1 MKKIIESY
9 NKILKSKGYVQIT
22 SDELHLSSQIEYKL
36 RNYNRHSNKMKSV
49 KLDLPL
55 NAKLTKLKNLLDKES
70 QPDVEELV
78 SLLELKQLFDSNDI
92 KENEIKKK
100 RNYIKSQLEATN
112 SGINLNIMDSDILY
126 DETRV
131 HFEKIDSLVK
141 FSNKLEKYKLLHT
154 NVYFRGQQ
162 NLNWSVLP
170 SIFRGN
176 WINHEKD
183 FVHEML
189 ISNPQD
195 FANLNTTL
203 GKLTKMQHY
212 NAPTRLLD
220 ITSNP
225 YIALYFACEKDKASD
240 FSYSGEVLFF
250 QSKETEKYY
259 DSDTVS
265 IVSNLAMM
273 KDTFD
278 IGNDKLEPEDFCEQG
293 DIPYLLHQIKFE
305 KPTFL
310 NIINPA
316 DLHKCFVVHVPLDNK
331 RILNQQGLFLLVG
344 MGKSKAEPASIED
357 SILKNN
363 DKKLLFLIPD
373 KNKEKILDELD
384 AMNINKRF
392 IYPEIDDVADFLK
405 NQKFKQ

>member
-1 MKKIIESY
+1 M
-9 NKILKSKGYVQIT
+9 Q
-22 SDELHLSSQIEYKL
+22 
-36 RNYNRHSNKMKSV
+36 SV

-78 SLLELKQLFDSNDI
+78 SLLELKQLFDSND
-92 KENEIKKK
+92 
-100 RNYIKSQLEATN
+100 
-112 SGINLNIMDSDILY
+112 
-126 DETRV
+126 
-131 HFEKIDSLVK
+131 
-141 FSNKLEKYKLLHT
+141 
-154 NVYFRGQQ
+154 
-162 NLNWSVLP
+162 
-170 SIFRGN
+170 
-176 WINHEKD
+176 
-183 FVHEML
+183 
-189 ISNPQD
+189 
-195 FANLNTTL
+195 
-203 GKLTKMQHY
+203 
-212 NAPTRLLD
+212 
-220 ITSNP
+220 
-225 YIALYFACEKDKASD
+225 
-240 FSYSGEVLFF
+240 
-250 QSKETEKYY
+250 
-259 DSDTVS
+259 
-265 IVSNLAMM
+265 
-273 KDTFD
+273 
-278 IGNDKLEPEDFCEQG
+278 KLEPEDFCEQG

-310 NIINPA
+310 NIINPD

-405 NQKFKQ
+405 NQKFK